1 MRRVCNMKIEDEKW
15 YRRGCDYPAYASKE
29 HGRVKMS
36 IALQGKELKQ
46 WFTEEELKD
55 YPKPN
60 AYTGSL
66 P

>member
-1 MRRVCNMKIEDEKW
+1 MKIEDDKM
-15 YRRGCDYPAYASKE
+15 YRRGKDYPPYKD
-29 HGRVKMS
+29 GVKMS
-36 IALQGKELKQ
+36 IAMSGNELKR

-55 YPKPN
+55 YPKPD

>member
-1 MRRVCNMKIEDEKW
+1 MKFEDIEDARY
-15 YRRGCDYPAYASKE
+15 YRRGRDYPAYARSKKY
-29 HGRVKMS
+29 GSVKMS
-36 IALQGKELKQ
+36 IAMQGKEIKQ

>member
-1 MRRVCNMKIEDEKW
+1 MNVEKEKS
-15 YRRGCDYPAYASKE
+15 YRRGVDYPAYAPKKFGS
-29 HGRVKMS
+29 VKMS
-36 IALQGKELKQ
+36 IAMKGQELLT
-46 WFTEEELKD
+46 WFTEEDLKN

>member
-1 MRRVCNMKIEDEKW
+1 MKIEDEVW
-15 YRRGCDYPAYASKE
+15 YRRGRDYPAYKNN
-29 HGRVKMS
+29 VKMS
-36 IALQGKELKQ
+36 ISLKGNELKK

-60 AYTGSL
+60 AYAGSL

>member
-1 MRRVCNMKIEDEKW
+1 LKIEDEKW
-15 YRRGCDYPAYASKE
+15 YRRGKDYPAYAKSKIDDTW
-29 HGRVKMS
+29 VKMS
-36 IALQGKELKQ
+36 IAMQGKELKE

-55 YPKPN
+55 YPQPN